1 MIANGFK
8 KRYKKTKYLILKSY
22 SKKMAECTEC
32 MVKYAVEEIN
42 NYLDCIEFKT
52 KNYRIVMIG
61 HSMGGLILRLA
72 SNRIRYS

>member
-1 MIANGFK
+1 
-8 KRYKKTKYLILKSY
+8 
-22 SKKMAECTEC
+22 MAECTEC